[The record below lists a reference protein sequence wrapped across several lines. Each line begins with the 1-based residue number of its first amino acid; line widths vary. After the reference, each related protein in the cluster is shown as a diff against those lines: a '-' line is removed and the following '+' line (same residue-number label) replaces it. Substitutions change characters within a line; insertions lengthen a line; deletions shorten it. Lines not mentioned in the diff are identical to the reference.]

1 MINIFII
8 IRDYYETNFRTTC
21 CFIIKSRGDI
31 TTLYTLL
38 LHAILEC
45 LLQMYINPS
54 STSPD
59 FRVTLLDSPPRM
71 SRMDRNSRS
80 VSQPRGKRDSSVSS
94 AYGGGIFFVNIK
106 LNRHLEIKA
115 VSRISLSS
123 HTRARLEL
131 GLFLLT
137 ISKLYYSCKYE

>member
-1 MINIFII
+1 MILP
-8 IRDYYETNFRTTC
+8 
-21 CFIIKSRGDI
+21 
-31 TTLYTLL
+31 LYIPYCYTQTSK
-38 LHAILEC
+38 C
-45 LLQMYINPS
+45 LLQLYINPS
-54 STSPD
+54 SISPD

-123 HTRARLEL
+123 HESARLEL
-131 GLFLLT
+131 GLILLT
-137 ISKLYYSCKYE
+137 TSMLNYSYKYD

>member
-1 MINIFII
+1 MILP
-8 IRDYYETNFRTTC
+8 
-21 CFIIKSRGDI
+21 
-31 TTLYTLL
+31 LYIPYCYTQNS
-38 LHAILEC
+38 EC
-45 LLQMYINPS
+45 LLEMYINPNS
-54 STSPD
+54 ISPD
-59 FRVTLLDSPPRM
+59 FCVTLLDSPPRM

-115 VSRISLSS
+115 MSRISLSS
-123 HTRARLEL
+123 HKRARLEL

-137 ISKLYYSCKYE
+137 ISKLYYFANMNEILLRTIQYL